1 MAGIQDGG
9 LDNDTLQHLRS
20 RATELLFKED
30 WREYVAVCS
39 RIIDAASSGDD
50 RRVLCSTLAHRA
62 DARARLGDAAGGLA
76 DCDAALAAKPAH
88 PGALLSKGA
97 LLRGLGR
104 YAAAADCF
112 RAAALASGGSGAA
125 EETRE
130 LAEQCRRLEAQ
141 ARSGAVDLSE
151 WVLAGFAGKF
161 PDLAEYVGSVE
172 VRRSP
177 HGGRGLF
184 AVKNVEAGATLI
196 IAKAAAIGRGVI
208 PDAADSEEKMFVWKD
223 FVGKVLEA
231 AEKCPKTAA
240 LIYTLSTGEERQDE
254 LVVPDM
260 AIFRNETEIDI
271 LSDGISAAR
280 AMGTQEAVH
289 VDRILKVLD
298 VNCLTEDAPAADVL
312 GNNGVV
318 NCGVGLWVLPS
329 FINHSCHP
337 NARRTHIG
345 DHAIVHASRDIKAGE
360 EITFPY
366 FDVLVPVSKRR
377 EAAKAWG
384 FECKCDRCRFEAEDS
399 ILRQEIL
406 KSENDLASGGDTGAV
421 VVRLEEKMR
430 KSVLK
435 ERQKAFL
442 RASFWSAYS
451 SLYDSDKLVRKWG
464 RRVPSE
470 ALVAESV
477 ADAVGGNESVLKA
490 MLRGSRDGNGCGNRL
505 EVEDK
510 VVRIGRATYGK
521 LVKRHAMRDL
531 FRLTMDD
538 TNKINI

>member
-1 MAGIQDGG
+1 MAIKGVAA
-9 LDNDTLQHLRS
+9 S
-20 RATELLFKED
+20 RED

-39 RIIDAASSGDD
+39 RIIDAASSGHD

-62 DARARLGDAAGGLA
+62 DARARLGDAACWLA
-76 DCDAALAAKPAH
+76 DCDAALAAEPAH

-97 LLRGLGR
+97 LLSGLGR
-104 YAAAADCF
+104 YAAADEA
-112 RAAALASGGSGAA
+112 
-125 EETRE
+125 RE

-172 VRRSP
+172 VLRSP
-177 HGGRGLF
+177 HGCRGF
-184 AVKNVEAGATLI
+184 RCEERRVGGYFGNRQGGGDRE
-196 IAKAAAIGRGVI
+196 RVI
-208 PDAADSEEKMFVWKD
+208 PDAADSDEKMFVWKD
-223 FVGKVLEA
+223 FVDKVLEA
-231 AEKCPKTAA
+231 AEKCPKSAA

-254 LVVPDM
+254 FVVPDM
-260 AIFRNETEIDI
+260 AIFKNETEGDS
-271 LSDGISAAR
+271 LSDGTSAAR

-377 EAAKAWG
+377 EASRAWG

-406 KSENDLASGGDTGAV
+406 KSENDLASGGDIGAV
-421 VVRLEEKMR
+421 VVWLEEKTR
-430 KSVLK
+430 KSMV
-435 ERQKAFL
+435 KAFL
-442 RASFWSAYS
+442 RASFWSTYS
-451 SLYDSDKLVRKWG
+451 ALYDSDKLMRKRG

-510 VVRIGRATYGK
+510 VVTIGRATYCK

-531 FRLTMDD
+531 FRLTLDA

>member
-1 MAGIQDGG
+1 MAIKGVAA
-9 LDNDTLQHLRS
+9 S
-20 RATELLFKED
+20 RED

-39 RIIDAASSGDD
+39 RIIDAASSGHD

-62 DARARLGDAAGGLA
+62 DARARLGDAACWLA
-76 DCDAALAAKPAH
+76 DCDAALAAEPAH

-97 LLRGLGR
+97 LLSGLGR
-104 YAAAADCF
+104 YAAADEA
-112 RAAALASGGSGAA
+112 
-125 EETRE
+125 RE

-172 VRRSP
+172 
-177 HGGRGLF
+177 
-184 AVKNVEAGATLI
+184 AV
-196 IAKAAAIGRGVI
+196 AIGRGVI
-208 PDAADSEEKMFVWKD
+208 PDAADSDEKMFVWKD
-223 FVGKVLEA
+223 FVDKVLEA
-231 AEKCPKTAA
+231 AEKCPKSAA

-254 LVVPDM
+254 FVVPDM
-260 AIFRNETEIDI
+260 AIFKNETEGDS
-271 LSDGISAAR
+271 LSDGTSAAR

-377 EAAKAWG
+377 EASRAWG

-406 KSENDLASGGDTGAV
+406 KSENDLASGGDIGAV
-421 VVRLEEKMR
+421 VVWLEEKTR
-430 KSVLK
+430 KSMVK

-442 RASFWSAYS
+442 RASFWSTYS
-451 SLYDSDKLVRKWG
+451 ALYDSDKLMRKW
-464 RRVPSE
+464 
-470 ALVAESV
+470 
-477 ADAVGGNESVLKA
+477 
-490 MLRGSRDGNGCGNRL
+490 
-505 EVEDK
+505 
-510 VVRIGRATYGK
+510 ATYGK

-531 FRLTMDD
+531 FRLTLDA